1 MKNLPRCD
9 YKEMMELSKV
19 ILGGTIERKKG
30 YTYKLQRPGADHH
43 ARWMAKVI
51 YILKMSLLRH
61 HLDLHWQTK
70 KKVEKMSLFAVFV
83 YMKSWFSAP
92 CLTSAAT
99 NDLELYRRLLKFKT
113 VHKKVSSTAASV
125 LQRHT
130 WYLTEELIPLSLQR
144 ESSS

>member
-9 YKEMMELSKV
+9 YKEMLEVSKV

-43 ARWMAKVI
+43 ARWMAKAI

-61 HLDLHWQTK
+61 QLDLHWQTK
-70 KKVEKMSLFAVFV
+70 KRVEKMSLFVVFV

-99 NDLELYRRLLKFKT
+99 NHLELYHRLLKFKT

-125 LQRHT
+125 LQRYT